1 MSDDELAKILWN
13 YNFIQQN
20 PEKADVIMALGSN
33 DIRVAQKAAELFK
46 EGYAPY
52 ILFSG
57 NVGVL
62 TKDNFAKPEA
72 EVFADEAKKLGVPEG
87 VILIENESTN
97 TGENIIFSKKLLEEC
112 ELDIKKILLISKPYM
127 LRRAYATFKKQW
139 PGVDFIVSAPDLSFN
154 NYPNDILP
162 KELVINIM
170 VGDTQ
175 RIKEYPSKGFQI
187 EQEMPIEVWDAF
199 NELVKRGYTKHLIQA

>member
-1 MSDDELAKILWN
+1 
-13 YNFIQQN
+13 
-20 PEKADVIMALGSN
+20 
-33 DIRVAQKAAELFK
+33 
-46 EGYAPY
+46 
-52 ILFSG
+52 
-57 NVGVL
+57 
-62 TKDNFAKPEA
+62 
-72 EVFADEAKKLGVPEG
+72 
-87 VILIENESTN
+87 
-97 TGENIIFSKKLLEEC
+97 
-112 ELDIKKILLISKPYM
+112 M